1 MRTQDFLELA
11 PGKLVK
17 ASAGYWAFVPNPL
30 PPEIRWTP
38 ELVSQ
43 LSDADRELAG
53 LASLGT
59 SFPNPHIMV
68 KPFIR
73 REAVLSSRIEGTQT
87 TLEQLYTYEAVQLP
101 LFEPAP
107 DAQEVYNYVRAL
119 DYGLERLKT
128 LPVSLRL
135 IREMHAKLMEG
146 VRGEASTP
154 GKFRRS
160 QNWIGP
166 PESTL
171 QTAAFVPPPVDEMYA
186 ALDQLEKFIHARSEL
201 PLLIRLGLLHYQFEA
216 IHPFLDGNGRLGRLL
231 IILLLC
237 EWGLLPQPLM
247 YLSAYFD
254 ANRQEYYQQLLAI
267 SQRGDWEA
275 WLLFFLRGVRDQ
287 ARESALRLA
296 RLKDLRATFQQRL
309 QGERTLARLMQ
320 VVDFLLGSPIV
331 SVRQVQ
337 AGIGASDY
345 KIAQRCVTRLEQ
357 HGIIREITGQARNR
371 LYRVDEVMQVFLDPP
386 G

>member
-1 MRTQDFLELA
+1 
-11 PGKLVK
+11 
-17 ASAGYWAFVPNPL
+17 
-30 PPEIRWTP
+30 
-38 ELVSQ
+38 
-43 LSDADRELAG
+43 
-53 LASLGT
+53 
-59 SFPNPHIMV
+59 
-68 KPFIR
+68 
-73 REAVLSSRIEGTQT
+73 
-87 TLEQLYTYEAVQLP
+87 
-101 LFEPAP
+101 
-107 DAQEVYNYVRAL
+107 
-119 DYGLERLKT
+119 
-128 LPVSLRL
+128 
-135 IREMHAKLMEG
+135 
-146 VRGEASTP
+146 
-154 GKFRRS
+154 
-160 QNWIGP
+160 
-166 PESTL
+166 
-171 QTAAFVPPPVDEMYA
+171 
-186 ALDQLEKFIHARSEL
+186 
-201 PLLIRLGLLHYQFEA
+201 HYQFEA